1 MAQINPAKQHAFA
14 LRVVERLRGAGFE
27 ALLAGGCVRDQLLN
41 LTPHDYDVATSAT
54 PPAIRELFGR
64 RHTLE
69 IGAAFGVIAVIGHQD
84 EGLIEVT
91 TFRQDAQYSDGRHPD
106 SVVFTTAEEDAKR
119 RDFTINGLFFDPLAG
134 HTIDYVGGQADLQM
148 RVVRAIG
155 DPRARFS
162 EDKLRML
169 RAVRMAA
176 RFDFTLDAA
185 TAEAINEMAETI
197 HVVSAERIAQEMR
210 KILVHSSRSR
220 AIELL
225 AETRL
230 LSVLLPELPLIS
242 QFARGEHARMPTA
255 ELWPHLKRVLDGL
268 VDPGFPLSLAALLS
282 PLTQA
287 DAWMSI
293 EQRPTEE
300 FVRAAVQIAGD
311 VCDRWKLSNKESDR
325 VVWLLERLRG
335 VAGAATQP
343 WSQLQRLLIQP
354 GTADLLALVE
364 AECKARGQSAADVE
378 HCRLML
384 ALPAAEL
391 NPPPLITGS
400 DLAAHGVPAG
410 EIYKYLLETIRDAQ
424 LDGNVANREEALAL
438 VDQILREHR

>member
-1 MAQINPAKQHAFA
+1 VTQLDPQKQHAFA

-54 PPAIRELFGR
+54 PAAIREVFGR

-69 IGAAFGVIAVIGHQD
+69 IGAAFGVIAVIGHKD

-91 TFRQDAQYSDGRHPD
+91 TFRQDAGYTDGRHPD

-119 RDFTINGLFFDPLAG
+119 RDFTINGLFYDPVAG
-134 HTIDYVGGQADLQM
+134 RTIDYVDGQRDLEL
-148 RVVRAIG
+148 RILRAIG

-176 RFDFTLDAA
+176 RFDFALEADTAA
-185 TAEAINEMAETI
+185 AINEMAETI
-197 HVVSAERIAQEMR
+197 TVVSAERIAQEMR
-210 KILVHSSRSR
+210 KILVHPSRSR

-230 LSVLLPELPLIS
+230 LAVLLPELPLIA
-242 QFARGEHARMPTA
+242 QFAHVGGPISPTP
-255 ELWPHLKRVLDGL
+255 ELWPNLQRVLNGL
-268 VDPGFPLSLAALLS
+268 GEPSFSLALAALLS
-282 PLTQA
+282 PLAEAQWWTGGAYA
-287 DAWMSI
+287 DELPS
-293 EQRPTEE
+293 
-300 FVRAAVQIAGD
+300 AALQIAGEI
-311 VCDRWKLSNKESDR
+311 CDRWKLSNKESDR
-325 VVWLLERLRG
+325 VVWLLERRRG

-354 GTADLLALVE
+354 GARELLALAE
-364 AECKARGQSAADVE
+364 AEAKARGQSTTDVE
-378 HCRLML
+378 HCRLL
-384 ALPAAEL
+384 LELPAGEL
-391 NPPPLITGS
+391 NPPPLVTGN

-410 EIYKYLLETIRDAQ
+410 EIYKRLLETIRDAQ
-424 LDGNVANREEALAL
+424 LDGKIANRAEALVL
-438 VDQILREHR
+438 VDEILRER